1 MGKVLLHHLLLGLAA
16 YSSLLTPHSLLLTPC
31 SLLLTPHSLLLTPLS
46 LLLTPHSLLLT
57 PYSSLLTPHF
67 FNMSKA
73 APATNP
79 AELRR
84 WLRPERPSGEPRPA
98 LYAVGFQEAA
108 YVPVLGEPPALEQPG

>member
-1 MGKVLLHHLLLGLAA
+1 MGKVLLHHLLLGLAP
-16 YSSLLTPHSLLLTPC
+16 YSLLP
-31 SLLLTPHSLLLTPLS
+31 
-46 LLLTPHSLLLT
+46 T
-57 PYSSLLTPHF
+57 PYSSLLTPYSLLLTPHF
-67 FNMSKA
+67 NLSKA